1 MKKHKVSLMKITRHS
16 AQIIFFIILPGLY
29 ISAFSGIRDIYVALI
44 NNSFSAAQMLPQLV
58 EAIII
63 IPMTVLFGR
72 FFCGWMCAFGAFG
85 DFIYSLSRKLF
96 NMKFRMNESAD
107 KALKFVKYI
116 VLIFLTIVLW
126 TFNSTKFD
134 SLSPWDVFGM
144 LATVGKSPAFS
155 YVASNMAAGLILFA
169 LIAAASF
176 FVERFF
182 CRYLCPL
189 GAVFAIT
196 SRLRIAKIQ
205 KPSEKCGKCR
215 ICTNNCAMGIP
226 LYKTD
231 VVDSGECIHCMQC
244 VTQCPRKNVTLA
256 VSEKDVRPL
265 VASVAVVTAM
275 TGLYYAGNL
284 GANAVASSN
293 TNISV
298 MSVNSQSTS
307 HSLYL
312 DGTYQESGTGFR
324 GATTEVS
331 VTVKNGKITDIST
344 ISYGD
349 DAPFYSRAFSSIKQQ
364 IIDSQSSDVNAVSG
378 ATFSSNGI
386 MSAVKDALSSAKI
399 SATVSSTSKT
409 QPSTSTSSSAASTS
423 SAKTVTV
430 STVSTSSVSTY
441 KDGTYQGTG
450 TGFRGAT
457 TKVSVTVKNGEI
469 ADITTISYGDDAPFY
484 SRAFTSIKQQ
494 IISSQSTGVNAVSG
508 ATFSSKGIMSAV
520 EDALS
525 NAH

>member
-1 MKKHKVSLMKITRHS
+1 MKKHKVSLMKITRHA

-44 NNSFSAAQMLPQLV
+44 NNSFSASQMLPQLV
-58 EAIII
+58 EAIVI
-63 IPMTVLFGR
+63 IPMTVLLGR

-96 NMKFRMNESAD
+96 NMKFRMNENAD

-116 VLIFLTIVLW
+116 VLIFLVVVLW

-144 LATVGKSPAFS
+144 LATFGKAPAF
-155 YVASNMAAGLILFA
+155 SNMAAGLILFA

-215 ICTNNCAMGIP
+215 ICTKSCPMGIA

-244 VTQCPRKNVTLA
+244 VAQCPRKNVTLA

-265 VASVAVVTAM
+265 VASVVVVTAM

-298 MSVNSQSTS
+298 MSMSSQNTS
-307 HSLYL
+307 DSLYL
-312 DGTYQESGTGFR
+312 DGTYQGTGTGFR

-331 VTVKNGKITDIST
+331 VTVKSGKITDITT

-349 DAPFYSRAFSSIKQQ
+349 DSQFYNRAFASINQQ

-378 ATFSSNGI
+378 ATFSSKGI

-399 SATVSSTSKT
+399 SAAVSSASKT
-409 QPSTSTSSSAASTS
+409 QFSASSSAASTT
-423 SAKTVTV
+423 SAKTATAAAASAV
-430 STVSTSSVSTY
+430 SVY
-441 KDGTYQGTG
+441 KDGTYQGSG

-457 TKVSVTVKNGEI
+457 TKVSVKVKNGEI
-469 ADITTISYGDDAPFY
+469 TDITTISYGDDAPFY
-484 SRAFTSIKQQ
+484 SRAFSSIKQQ

-525 NAH
+525 NAQ

>member
-1 MKKHKVSLMKITRHS
+1 MKKHKISLMKITRHS
-16 AQIIFFIILPGLY
+16 VQIIFFIILPGLY
-29 ISAFSGIRDIYVALI
+29 ISAFSGIRDIYIALI

-58 EAIII
+58 EAIVI
-63 IPMTVLFGR
+63 IPFTILFGR

-107 KALKFVKYI
+107 KALKYVKYI
-116 VLIFLTIVLW
+116 LLIFLAVVLW
-126 TFNSTKFD
+126 TFDSTKFD

-144 LATVGKSPAFS
+144 LATVGKAPAFS

-169 LIAAASF
+169 LISAASF

-189 GAVFAIT
+189 GAVFAVT

-205 KPSEKCGKCR
+205 KPGTKCGNCR
-215 ICTNNCAMGIP
+215 ICTKNCAMGIP

-293 TNISV
+293 TSISV
-298 MSVNSQSTS
+298 MSVGSQSTS
-307 HSLYL
+307 DSLYL
-312 DGTYQESGTGFR
+312 DGTYHGSGTGFR
-324 GATTEVS
+324 GATTKVS
-331 VTVKNGKITDIST
+331 VTVKNGKITDVT
-344 ISYGD
+344 TVSYGD
-349 DAPFYSRAFSSIKQQ
+349 DTQFYNRAFSSIKQQ

-378 ATFSSNGI
+378 ATFSSKGI
-386 MSAVKDALSSAKI
+386 MSAVKDALGSAKI
-399 SATVSSTSKT
+399 SSTASTTSKKKT
-409 QPSTSTSSSAASTS
+409 STSTSSSAASTS
-423 SAKTVTV
+423 SAKTATV
-430 STVSTSSVSTY
+430 SSASAASTY
-441 KDGTYQGTG
+441 KNGTYQGTG
-450 TGFRGAT
+450 TGFRGAA
-457 TKVSVTVKNGEI
+457 TKVSVVVKNGKI
-469 ADITTISYGDDAPFY
+469 TDISTISYGDDAQFY
-484 SRAFTSIKQQ
+484 SRAFSRIKQQ
-494 IISSQSTGVNAVSG
+494 IISGQSSDVNAVSG
-508 ATFSSKGIMSAV
+508 ATYSSKGIMQAV
-520 EDALS
+520 GNALS
-525 NAH
+525 KAK

>member
-1 MKKHKVSLMKITRHS
+1 MKKHKVSIMKITRHS
-16 AQIIFFIILPGLY
+16 VQIIFFIILPGLY
-29 ISAFSGIRDIYVALI
+29 ISAFSGIRDIYLALI
-44 NNSFSAAQMLPQLV
+44 NNSFSASQMLPQLV
-58 EAIII
+58 EAIVI
-63 IPMTVLFGR
+63 IPMTVLLGR

-96 NMKFRMNESAD
+96 NMKFRMNENAD

-116 VLIFLTIVLW
+116 VLIFLVVVLW

-144 LATVGKSPAFS
+144 LATFGKAPAF
-155 YVASNMAAGLILFA
+155 SNMAAGLILFA

-215 ICTNNCAMGIP
+215 ICTKSCPMGIA

-244 VTQCPRKNVTLA
+244 VAQCPRKNVTLA

-265 VASVAVVTAM
+265 VASVVVVTAM

-298 MSVNSQSTS
+298 MSMSSQNTS
-307 HSLYL
+307 DSLYL
-312 DGTYQESGTGFR
+312 DGTYQGTGTGFR

-331 VTVKNGKITDIST
+331 VTVKSGKITDITT

-349 DAPFYSRAFSSIKQQ
+349 DSQFYNRAFASINQQ

-378 ATFSSNGI
+378 ATFSSKGI

-399 SATVSSTSKT
+399 SAAVSSASKT
-409 QPSTSTSSSAASTS
+409 QFSASSSAASTT
-423 SAKTVTV
+423 SAKTATAAAASAV
-430 STVSTSSVSTY
+430 SVY
-441 KDGTYQGTG
+441 KDGTYQGSG

-457 TKVSVTVKNGEI
+457 TKVSVKVKNGEI
-469 ADITTISYGDDAPFY
+469 TDITTISYGDDAPFY
-484 SRAFTSIKQQ
+484 SRAFSSIKQQ

-525 NAH
+525 NAQ

>member
-16 AQIIFFIILPGLY
+16 TQIIFFIILPGLY

-58 EAIII
+58 EAIVI
-63 IPMTVLFGR
+63 IPMTVLLGR

-85 DFIYSLSRKLF
+85 DFIYGLSKKLF
-96 NMKFRMNESAD
+96 NMNFRMNESAD

-116 VLIFLTIVLW
+116 VLIFLGAVLW

-144 LATVGKSPAFS
+144 LATFGKAPAFS

-169 LIAAASF
+169 LITAASF
-176 FVERFF
+176 FVERLF

-215 ICTNNCAMGIP
+215 ICTKSCPMGIA

-275 TGLYYAGNL
+275 TGFYYAGNL

-298 MSVNSQSTS
+298 MSVSSQSTS
-307 HSLYL
+307 DSLYL
-312 DGTYQESGTGFR
+312 DGTYQGTGTGFR

-331 VTVKNGKITDIST
+331 VTVKNGKITDITT

-349 DAPFYSRAFSSIKQQ
+349 DAPFYSRAFSSVKQQ
-364 IIDSQSSDVNAVSG
+364 IIDSQSSAVNAVSG

-386 MSAVKDALSSAKI
+386 MSAVEDALSSAKI

-409 QPSTSTSSSAASTS
+409 QTSTSASSSTSSTS
-423 SAKTVTV
+423 SAITATAAAASAV
-430 STVSTSSVSTY
+430 SAY

-508 ATFSSKGIMSAV
+508 ATFSSNGIMSAV

-525 NAH
+525 NAQ

>member
-1 MKKHKVSLMKITRHS
+1 MKKHKVSIMKITRHA

-44 NNSFSAAQMLPQLV
+44 NNSFSASQMLPQLV
-58 EAIII
+58 EAIVI
-63 IPMTVLFGR
+63 IPMTVLLGR

-96 NMKFRMNESAD
+96 NMKFRMNENAD

-116 VLIFLTIVLW
+116 VLIFLVVVLW

-144 LATVGKSPAFS
+144 LATFGKAPAF
-155 YVASNMAAGLILFA
+155 SNMAAGLILFA

-215 ICTNNCAMGIP
+215 ICTKSCPMGIA

-244 VTQCPRKNVTLA
+244 VAQCPRKNVTLA

-265 VASVAVVTAM
+265 VASVVVVTAM

-298 MSVNSQSTS
+298 MSMSSQNTS
-307 HSLYL
+307 DSLYL
-312 DGTYQESGTGFR
+312 DGTYQGTGTGFR

-331 VTVKNGKITDIST
+331 VTVKSGKITDITT

-349 DAPFYSRAFSSIKQQ
+349 DSQFYNRAFASINQQ

-378 ATFSSNGI
+378 ATFSSKGI

-399 SATVSSTSKT
+399 SAAVSSASKT
-409 QPSTSTSSSAASTS
+409 QFSASSSAASTT
-423 SAKTVTV
+423 SAKTATAAAASAV
-430 STVSTSSVSTY
+430 SVY
-441 KDGTYQGTG
+441 KDGTYQGSG

-457 TKVSVTVKNGEI
+457 TKVSVKVKNGEI
-469 ADITTISYGDDAPFY
+469 TDITTISYGDDAPFY

-525 NAH
+525 NAQ